1 MGHAYSILDVR
12 EVACLGEA
20 QRLVCLRNPWGSFE
34 WTGAWGDK
42 SSKWTEFPL
51 VSARVAAG

>member
-1 MGHAYSILDVR
+1 VGHAYSILDVR

-51 VSARVAAG
+51 VSGPSP